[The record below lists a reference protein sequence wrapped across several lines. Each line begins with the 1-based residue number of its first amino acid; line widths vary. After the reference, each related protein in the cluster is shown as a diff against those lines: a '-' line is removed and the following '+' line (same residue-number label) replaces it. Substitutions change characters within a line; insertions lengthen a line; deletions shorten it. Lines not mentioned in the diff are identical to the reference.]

1 MPSSYAVSLRMENAI
16 LGGFLQSLGHRLAYQ
31 LALLMWLPVFS

>member
-1 MPSSYAVSLRMENAI
+1 MENAI
-16 LGGFLQSLGHRLAYQ
+16 LGGFLQSPGRRLAYQ